1 MHFTLFDQMYKL
13 RLKTGGEW
21 HNDKQLTSDILG
33 ILSHSQ
39 ERKRVP
45 LEKRAQMLTTT
56 RRSEWFQN
64 REKLMAADE
73 RNSKNLDE
81 VKSQT

>member
-13 RLKTGGEW
+13 RLKMGGEW

-39 ERKRVP
+39 DRKRVP
-45 LEKRAQMLTTT
+45 LEKRPQILTTT
-56 RRSEWFQN
+56 RRSEWLHN
-64 REKLMAADE
+64 REKLKTADE
-73 RNSKNLDE
+73 RNAKNLDM
-81 VKSQT
+81 VMSQI